1 MSESPL
7 RISSPAKLN
16 LSLRLLGKRDDGFH
30 EIDTLMTPVPG
41 LADELTF
48 ETAKAFSFTCD
59 APDLPVDDTNLV
71 VKATKLFEKLS
82 KKKCKAAV
90 HLTKVIPHGAGL
102 GGGSS
107 NAAATLRAWN
117 TLHNGVLSEEKLHA
131 AAAQLGS
138 DVPFFLGNSTA
149 RCTGRGEIITPV
161 ATALPALSIVIFKP
175 AFAVSTVDAYSRTAQ
190 PFELAGM
197 DYEPKLFPWGEIVN
211 DLEKP
216 VFGKFIFLGEL
227 KKWLMA
233 RPEVTVAGMSGSG
246 SAIFAILKKAELGS
260 SLIQQARERLDPTIW
275 AWQGTI
281 GG

>member
-1 MSESPL
+1 MSESPF

-16 LSLRLLGKRDDGFH
+16 LSLLLHGKRDDGFH
-30 EIDTLMTPVPG
+30 EIDTLMTLVPG
-41 LADELTF
+41 LSDELTF

-59 APDLPVDDTNLV
+59 APDIPVDESNLV

-117 TLHNGVLSEEKLHA
+117 AWHEGVLSEDKLHA

-138 DVPFFLGNSTA
+138 DVPYFLGTSTA
-149 RCTGRGEIITPV
+149 RCTGRGEIITPS
-161 ATALPALSIVIFKP
+161 AALPALAIVIFKP
-175 AFAVSTVDAYSRTAQ
+175 AFAVSTADAYSRTSQ
-190 PFELAGM
+190 PFELAGIG
-197 DYEPKLFPWGEIVN
+197 YEPKIFPWGQVVN

-216 VFGKFIFLGEL
+216 VFGKFLFLAEL
-227 KKWLMA
+227 KKWLVA
-233 RPEVTVAGMSGSG
+233 RPEVAAAGMSGSG
-246 SAIFAILKKAELGS
+246 SAIFAILKKPELGS

-275 AWQGTI
+275 AWEGKI
-281 GG
+281 GN